1 MTEDQRAA
9 LDANLTIKAAIT
21 LGFPEEHL
29 KLTNLALARAIQNWV
44 HADYPAWAPDDPRW
58 VAWTANINEDA
69 ETITDAAA
77 AYQEIVAG

>member
-1 MTEDQRAA
+1 MTKTQRRE

-29 KLTNLALARAIQNWV
+29 ALPNLALGRAIGTWV
-44 HADYPAWAPDDPRW
+44 NAQWPAWAPDDSRW
-58 VAWTANINEDA
+58 VAWTANINEDS

-77 AYQEIVAG
+77 AYQAILAG